1 MIAHLRERAKGRPR
15 RRALIDR
22 STETPRSPAEC
33 PYASHSTRTSLRPAR
48 AFPRR
53 GEVELTDAELEE
65 IRGMNATAA
74 IVMHYGGDD
83 WSRAQINGL
92 ETQFKEMNIE
102 PISTTDVD
110 FDPGK
115 QVSDLETVQA
125 RDPDIIVSIPTDP
138 VATAD
143 AYKAVAEDGVELVFM
158 DNVPD
163 GFEQGEDYVSVV
175 SADNFGNG
183 VVSAHLMADRLG
195 GQGKVGVVF
204 HNADFFVTR
213 QQLASGGIVQG
224 QRVGCPLQRCEH
236 AQDQVLRPPGV
247 GYRCGAGR
255 NALRWTSPLGALPVG
270 RGRRAVGDSGR
281 DPGRHELVRGMRHGH
296 RIGARRVA
304 DRPHQQR
311 ADPHGVGVQPANRSC
326 AERSSSWPTPSP
338 ARPCAADI
346 TTA

>member
-1 MIAHLRERAKGRPR
+1 
-15 RRALIDR
+15 
-22 STETPRSPAEC
+22 
-33 PYASHSTRTSLRPAR
+33 
-48 AFPRR
+48 
-53 GEVELTDAELEE
+53 VELTDAELEE

-83 WSRAQINGL
+83 WSRAQINSL

-236 AQDQVLRPPGV
+236 AQIKFYVLLVSGTV
-247 GYRCGAGR
+247 AALAGMLYAGR
-255 NALRWTSPLGALPVG
+255 LHSGRFQWGEGDELSVIAAVILGGTSLFGGYGTVIGSVLGALLIG
-270 RGRRAVGDSGR
+270 LINNGLTLMGLEFSQQTDRARSDHH
-281 DPGRHELVRGMRHGH
+281 PGRHPRPQDR
-296 RIGARRVA
+296 ARL
-304 DRPHQQR
+304 
-311 ADPHGVGVQPANRSC
+311 
-326 AERSSSWPTPSP
+326 T
-338 ARPCAADI
+338 
-346 TTA
+346 